1 MIWGHCIP
9 EGCVFPLPRGIHH
22 SYPRADSC
30 RHGRRL
36 WGCLVG
42 VEPAGGLWVMG
53 SEVQLGPLGLGAGS
67 WGPDGGRRLIRTA
80 WGSNQR
86 AQGLLAALRVCL
98 PGTASCW
105 HLLGTPTVGCGVRLV
120 IFGVQV
126 TRGEV
131 QLGALQVRMVEGRSA
146 WQLLG
151 AERWAQGR
159 PGASWGPADEHEPH
173 PAHSRGHS
181 GPPRPPS
188 GCPQPPRSPRLL
200 RPLSAAARSVEAPPP
215 AAPSTRRGR
224 GEERARAAAAAAAV
238 GECPRGAALRDPAG
252 PHLPRASRAAA
263 GPGGGRRDWGMLGEG
278 RDPRSAGGCP
288 DRGLRVGRC
297 WNRAPE
303 LGTGGG
309 SASQRGSGP
318 GALSLCHPSSPLKAR

>member
-1 MIWGHCIP
+1 
-9 EGCVFPLPRGIHH
+9 
-22 SYPRADSC
+22 
-30 RHGRRL
+30 
-36 WGCLVG
+36 
-42 VEPAGGLWVMG
+42 MG

-98 PGTASCW
+98 PDTASCC

-263 GPGGGRRDWGMLGEG
+263 GPGGGD
-278 RDPRSAGGCP
+278 AIGGCSGKGGTP
-288 DRGLRVGRC
+288 GARGAARI
-297 WNRAPE
+297 
-303 LGTGGG
+303 GG
-309 SASQRGSGP
+309 SGSGAAGIEHRSSEP
-318 GALSLCHPSSPLKAR
+318 AGAALPSAARDRERCPCAIHHPR